1 LRRSGVGRG
10 MASGGS
16 AMQEVYGGQDVKQR
30 KGIYTYEA
38 PWTIYGMNW
47 SVRTDS
53 KFRLAVGSFI
63 EEFRNKVK
71 LRSVLRKCYE

>member
-1 LRRSGVGRG
+1 
-10 MASGGS
+10 
-16 AMQEVYGGQDVKQR
+16 VKQR